1 MNMDW
6 LVLRLAGTVVLLSLA
21 LPATAADLPV
31 APVSKETVKH
41 EQRFDGVLEA
51 VRRSTVSAET
61 SGRIEELPFDVD
73 DYVPK
78 GEVIVRFRNAE
89 QQARLESAR
98 AAVEEARAQVRQT
111 ESEYRRM
118 KELLEQDTVSE
129 SAFERAESAYESSRA
144 RLESAQGQLALSE
157 EQLERTVV
165 RAPYSGVVTE
175 RHVEVGEAAQP
186 GTPLMTGLSLEHLRA
201 VVDVPQR
208 HINPLR
214 EHEEAR
220 VHMPDGSS
228 LEARELDIFPYAD
241 EDTHTFR
248 VRADLPQGQ
257 HGAYPGML
265 VKVSF
270 TTGTEEVLLVPAEAV
285 VRRSELTAVYV
296 QREDGSLTLRQIRAG
311 RDYDDRVQ
319 VLAGLQ
325 AGEQVV
331 LDPTAAGIA
340 YKNPA
345 EEAD

>member
-1 MNMDW
+1 MKSC
-6 LVLRLAGTVVLLSLA
+6 LVFLMLAMPV
-21 LPATAADLPV
+21 AAAELPV
-31 APVSKETVKH
+31 APVSKETVKR
-41 EQRFDGVLEA
+41 EQQFDGVLEA
-51 VRRSTVSAET
+51 VRQSTVSAET

-78 GEVIVRFRNAE
+78 GEVIVRFSNAE

-98 AAVEEARAQVRQT
+98 AGVDEARAQVRQT

-118 KELLEQDTVSE
+118 KQLLEQNTVSE
-129 SAFERAESAYESSRA
+129 SAFERAESAYESSQA
-144 RLESAQGQLALSE
+144 RLESAQGQLALAE
-157 EQLERTVV
+157 EQFERTVV
-165 RAPYSGVVTE
+165 RAPYAGVVTA

-214 EHEEAR
+214 EQREAR
-220 VHMPDGSS
+220 VHMPDGAS
-228 LEARELDIFPYAD
+228 LEARNLDIFPYAD
-241 EDTHTFR
+241 EGTHTFR
-248 VRADLPQGQ
+248 VRAELPEGQ

-270 TTGTEEVLLVPAEAV
+270 TTGTEDVLLVPAEAV

-296 QREDGSLTLRQIRAG
+296 QGEDGSLSLRQIRAG
-311 RDYDDRVQ
+311 RAYGNRVQ
-319 VLAGLQ
+319 VLAGIE
-325 AGEQVV
+325 AGELVV

-340 YKNPA
+340 YKRPA
-345 EEAD
+345 EEEG

>member
-1 MNMDW
+1 MRGS
-6 LVLRLAGTVVLLSLA
+6 LILLSLA
-21 LPATAADLPV
+21 LPAFAADLPV
-31 APVSKETVKH
+31 APVSKHTVKH
-41 EQRFDGVLEA
+41 EQQFDGVLEA
-51 VRRSTVSAET
+51 VRQSTVSAET
-61 SGRIEELPFDVD
+61 SGRIEALPFDVD

-118 KELLEQDTVSE
+118 KKLLQQNTVSE
-129 SAFERAESAYESSRA
+129 SAFERAESAYESSQA
-144 RLESAQGQLALSE
+144 RLESAQGQLALAE
-157 EQLERTVV
+157 EQFERTVI
-165 RAPYSGVVTE
+165 RAPYSGVVTA
-175 RHVEVGEAAQP
+175 RHVELGEAAQP

-214 EHEEAR
+214 EHKEAR
-220 VHMPDGSS
+220 VHMPDGRA
-228 LEARELDIFPYAD
+228 LEAQELDIFPYAD
-241 EDTHTFR
+241 EGTHTFR
-248 VRADLPQGQ
+248 VRAELPEGQ

-296 QREDGSLTLRQIRAG
+296 QGEDGSLELRQIRAG
-311 RDYDDRVQ
+311 RDYGDRTQ
-319 VLAGLQ
+319 VLAGIE
-325 AGEQVV
+325 AGEIVV

-340 YKNPA
+340 YKRPA
-345 EEAD
+345 EEDD